1 MTPPKTK
8 YDKCEA
14 KNADHYVLETGK
26 SYNEGENEEWTSNAG
41 ENNFYF
47 QAGERLSNAGV
58 TRLMRVSWH
67 DCAP

>member
-1 MTPPKTK
+1 MRSK
-8 YDKCEA
+8 KC
-14 KNADHYVLETGK
+14 DSVVFETGK

-41 ENNFYF
+41 EIKYFF

-67 DCAP
+67 DW